1 MEEETSPAA
10 GRPLNRLA
18 IIPQMWRDE
27 DASQGW
33 GSRDGEKRRR
43 MHGGARNQGD
53 CPNCYG
59 EQEREAKVK
68 PGITWE
74 SEAAGSVLKPRTLA

>member
-10 GRPLNRLA
+10 GRPLDRLA

-27 DASQGW
+27 DASQGR

-43 MHGGARNQGD
+43 MHGGARNQGN

-59 EQEREAKVK
+59 EQEREAKMK
-68 PGITWE
+68 PGIIAWE
-74 SEAAGSVLKPRTLA
+74 PEAAESV